1 MAPEGTGEVW
11 RVDEPVRRLAV
22 AVTVL
27 FVLIALG
34 ATAIGLSVAGSV
46 VMWVLAV
53 LVVLSVWRWYMVPYV
68 AVTPDCVVVRG
79 VFARRT
85 VDYDAIRLAR
95 PGLYG
100 VRIETTDQGTVTAW
114 AVQKSKFSEWTHR
127 RTRADNV
134 VAQIMERVHDTS
146 VTAAS

>member
-1 MAPEGTGEVW
+1 MVHEGAAQVW

-22 AVTVL
+22 TVSVL
-27 FVLIALG
+27 FVVIALG
-34 ATAIGLSVAGSV
+34 STAIGVSAVGSV
-46 VMWVLAV
+46 VMWALAI
-53 LVVLSVWRWYMVPYV
+53 LVGLAVWRWYMVPYV
-68 AVTPDCVVVRG
+68 AVTSDGVVVRG

-114 AVQKSKFSEWTHR
+114 AVQKSKFAEWTHR
-127 RTRADNV
+127 RTRADGV
-134 VAQIMERVHDTS
+134 VAAIMERVHDARPVLS
-146 VTAAS
+146 